1 MITPQSECYRANG
14 DFTSPLSFG
23 TRCTELAPRSKG
35 VSGEIARAHELLFG
49 PSRVVELRAFK
60 GREMV
65 SGLFDDREAQVREPA
80 ELDGRG
86 LE

>member
-1 MITPQSECYRANG
+1 M
-14 DFTSPLSFG
+14 
-23 TRCTELAPRSKG
+23 
-35 VSGEIARAHELLFG
+35 SGEIARAHELLFG